1 MEDGSGIM
9 AAYIKIC
16 IYEYKHYNIYIFRK
30 KTSLPRDP
38 YWWHAFKAKL
48 MGSHVEIK
56 GCT

>member
-30 KTSLPRDP
+30 KKQVYPGTHIGGMLLKPN
-38 YWWHAFKAKL
+38 
-48 MGSHVEIK
+48 
-56 GCT
+56 